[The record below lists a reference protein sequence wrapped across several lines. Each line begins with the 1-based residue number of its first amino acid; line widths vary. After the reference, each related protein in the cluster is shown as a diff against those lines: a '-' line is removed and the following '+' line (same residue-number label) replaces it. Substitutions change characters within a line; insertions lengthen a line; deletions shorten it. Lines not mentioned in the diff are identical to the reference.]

1 MKKRQITIVE
11 YEKTTGVHT
20 ILINNARYQKGFL
33 NVVEKLIKSFWDDKE
48 VFFGF
53 CRTDGVNLTLKQQK
67 KLENE
72 IPAFFQKNGDFQNL
86 SEYLTAA
93 KIKLN
98 NDVSDYIALIFDYY
112 LETVMFSPK
121 IDWENFKQYYS
132 EYQEYRVDEIILNHF
147 AEILFYYFDSG
158 DLMICFNPQVYSSQE
173 VRSMV
178 ERSFE

>member
-1 MKKRQITIVE
+1 MKKRQMTIVE

-33 NVVEKLIKSFWDDKE
+33 NVVEK
-48 VFFGF
+48 F

-67 KLENE
+67 RLENE

-132 EYQEYRVDEIILNHF
+132 EYQEHRVDEIILNHF